1 MLGDISD
8 ICTEEYVIV
17 VSNRKNMGTVLITG
31 GAGFIGT
38 NLAKHA
44 LNRGWNVK
52 IIDNLSTGLQ
62 SNFDELK
69 RLGAEVVLGDVND
82 VSILEKLSEGCE
94 AVVHLAAQVSVPQSV
109 SNPLETMKVN
119 VEGTQNVIDAC
130 IKSNVKRM
138 VTASSAAVYGEADNL
153 PLSEESAG
161 QVLSPYAESKWNN
174 ESQILEARQQ
184 GVQSTALR
192 FFNVYGEGQRPDGAY
207 AAVIPKFVEM
217 FIQGISP
224 TINGDGLH
232 TRDFVHVDDVCSAI
246 FLLIEG
252 EWKAEKHHVY
262 NVATQVEISLLQLI
276 DAINTSLQKSDENFV
291 ALEPKFGPER
301 PGDIKNSVA
310 DITRIHSTLG
320 WSPEV
325 NFSTG
330 IERLIR
336 ESLNKLGE

>member
-1 MLGDISD
+1 
-8 ICTEEYVIV
+8 
-17 VSNRKNMGTVLITG
+17 MGTVLITG

-62 SNFDELK
+62 RNFDEMK

-82 VSILEKLSEGCE
+82 GITVEKLSEGCD

-109 SNPLETMKVN
+109 SNPLETMEVN

-130 IKSNVKRM
+130 VKNNVKRM
-138 VTASSAAVYGEADNL
+138 VTASSAAVYGEADKL

-161 QVLSPYAESKWNN
+161 QVLSPYAESKWYN
-174 ESQILEARQQ
+174 ESQILESRQY
-184 GVQSTALR
+184 GIQSTALR

-217 FIQGISP
+217 LMQGIPP
-224 TINGDGLH
+224 TINGDGLQ

-276 DAINTSLQKSDENFV
+276 DAINTSLQKSDVNFV

-320 WSPEV
+320 WRPKV

-336 ESLNKLGE
+336 ARMNKLGE

>member
-1 MLGDISD
+1 MLGDFSD
-8 ICTEEYVIV
+8 IYTEEYVIV
-17 VSNRKNMGTVLITG
+17 VSNRENMGTVLITG

-62 SNFDELK
+62 SNFDEMK

-82 VSILEKLSEGCE
+82 GTILEKLSEGCD

-130 IKSNVKRM
+130 INNNVKRM

-174 ESQILEARQQ
+174 ESQILEARQH
-184 GVQSTALR
+184 GIQSTALR

-217 FIQGISP
+217 LMQGIPP

-276 DAINTSLQKSDENFV
+276 DAINKSLQKSDVNFV

-310 DITRIHSTLG
+310 DITRINSTLG

-336 ESLNKLGE
+336 ERLKKLGE

>member
-1 MLGDISD
+1 MLWDISD
-8 ICTEEYVIV
+8 IYTEEYVIV
-17 VSNRKNMGTVLITG
+17 VSNRKNMGTVLVTG

-62 SNFDELK
+62 RNFDEMK

-82 VSILEKLSEGCE
+82 GITVEKLSEGCD

-109 SNPLETMKVN
+109 SNPLETMEVN

-130 IKSNVKRM
+130 VKNNVKRM
-138 VTASSAAVYGEADNL
+138 VTASSAAVYGEADKL

-161 QVLSPYAESKWNN
+161 QVLSPYAESKWYN
-174 ESQILEARQQ
+174 ESQILEARQK
-184 GVQSTALR
+184 GIQSTALR

-217 FIQGISP
+217 LMQGIPP
-224 TINGDGLH
+224 TINGDGLQ

-276 DAINTSLQKSDENFV
+276 DAINTSLQKSDVNFV

-320 WSPEV
+320 WRPKV

-336 ESLNKLGE
+336 ARMNKLGE

>member
-1 MLGDISD
+1 MQLTGVAGMLWSYYCSRPISGILDILELGDLKSNMLWDISD
-8 ICTEEYVIV
+8 IYTEEYVIV
-17 VSNRKNMGTVLITG
+17 VSNRKNMGTVLVTG

-62 SNFDELK
+62 RNFDEMK

-82 VSILEKLSEGCE
+82 ESILEKFSEGCD

-130 IKSNVKRM
+130 IKNNVKRM

-161 QVLSPYAESKWNN
+161 QVLSPYAESKWYN

-184 GVQSTALR
+184 GIQSTALR

-207 AAVIPKFVEM
+207 QRLSLNLLKCSCKE
-217 FIQGISP
+217 SP
-224 TINGDGLH
+224 DNKRGWATN
-232 TRDFVHVDDVCSAI
+232 TRLCACRRCLFCNFPIDRRRMES
-246 FLLIEG
+246 
-252 EWKAEKHHVY
+252 EKHHVY
-262 NVATQVEISLLQLI
+262 NVATQLR
-276 DAINTSLQKSDENFV
+276 F
-291 ALEPKFGPER
+291 
-301 PGDIKNSVA
+301 
-310 DITRIHSTLG
+310 HSF
-320 WSPEV
+320 
-325 NFSTG
+325 N
-330 IERLIR
+330 
-336 ESLNKLGE
+336 